1 MLNTANMLTCLRI
14 CLIFPFL
21 VMIDSGK
28 YGMALGIFF
37 LASLTD
43 FADGYVARNFGQQTR
58 LGRLLDPLADK
69 ALITSAY
76 VAMAIQHE
84 GMPSI
89 PVWLAGAVVARDVL
103 ILSGSLL
110 IYLATTFRDFKPT
123 WISKVNTFA
132 ELGLIVYFL
141 LVNAA
146 GPLSPLRPV
155 LPLFY
160 GVVLTAVIASG
171 VDYGIRGVLILRVR
185 RRQSAPALLNEE
197 RNPELEQRRGRHL
210 N

>member
-1 MLNTANMLTCLRI
+1 MLNTANLLTCLRI
-14 CLIFPFL
+14 VLIVPFL
-21 VMIDSGK
+21 LMVDSGR
-28 YGMALGIFF
+28 YGMALGVFS

-69 ALITSAY
+69 ALITCAY
-76 VAMAIQHE
+76 IAMVIPHKSTPAI
-84 GMPSI
+84 PA
-89 PVWLAGAVVARDVL
+89 WLAGAVVGRDVL

-123 WISKVNTFA
+123 WISKVNTFV

-146 GPLSPLRPV
+146 ASLSPLRAF

-160 GVVLTAVIASG
+160 GIVLAAVIASG
-171 VDYGIRGVLILRVR
+171 VDYGIRGVLILRAYR
-185 RRQSAPALLNEE
+185 SRSAT
-197 RNPELEQRRGRHL
+197 
-210 N
+210 